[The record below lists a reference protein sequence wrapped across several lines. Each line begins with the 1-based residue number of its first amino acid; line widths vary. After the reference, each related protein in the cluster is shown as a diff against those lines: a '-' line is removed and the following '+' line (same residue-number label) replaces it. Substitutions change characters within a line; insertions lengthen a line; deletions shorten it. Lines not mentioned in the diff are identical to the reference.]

1 MYAIGNKSG
10 VVVEAFTP
18 TKCDFIFW
26 FAETMWCLSWF
37 CCWFSS
43 FLENQQFQNPIT
55 PGKYG
60 RYKEQHW
67 LFMLIWYHQNHYF
80 IYLFVIYLLI
90 SSCHSSYPSG
100 VAVAQRLAPF
110 GVARF
115 LYADVEK
122 KPENGE
128 PISIY
133 KAAVSIVSDFKWNT
147 LPSPVDIFLVSF
159 NLQVPLYPSHGV
171 FQVCFTVPWG
181 R

>member
-1 MYAIGNKSG
+1 MVDTKS
-10 VVVEAFTP
+10 
-18 TKCDFIFW
+18 
-26 FAETMWCLSWF
+26 
-37 CCWFSS
+37 
-43 FLENQQFQNPIT
+43 N
-55 PGKYG
+55 
-60 RYKEQHW
+60 R

-100 VAVAQRLAPF
+100 VAVAERLAPF

-133 KAAVSIVSDFKWNT
+133 KAAVSIVSDFK
-147 LPSPVDIFLVSF
+147 
-159 NLQVPLYPSHGV
+159 
-171 FQVCFTVPWG
+171 
-181 R
+181 

>member
-1 MYAIGNKSG
+1 M
-10 VVVEAFTP
+10 VEALTS
-18 TKCDFIFW
+18 TKCGFIFW
-26 FAETMWCLSWF
+26 IAETMWCLSWF

-43 FLENQQFQNPIT
+43 FLQEVFFLYLLPFPPFLKTNNSKIQLHQGN
-55 PGKYG
+55 G
-60 RYKEQHW
+60 RYKEPQTLYVYLLPSKS
-67 LFMLIWYHQNHYF
+67 LFYIF
-80 IYLFVIYLLI
+80 ICYLFAYL
-90 SSCHSSYPSG
+90 SSCNSSYPSG

-147 LPSPVDIFLVSF
+147 LPSPVDTFF
-159 NLQVPLYPSHGV
+159 G
-171 FQVCFTVPWG
+171 FF
-181 R
+181 